1 MRAAPKKLD
10 RMTAS
15 ELTEATKQFD
25 VELPA
30 GPDGLPG
37 RPMTASER
45 RTRQRVKRKMGRPKI
60 GNGVKRV
67 MVSLESGL
75 LKQSDGFAKK
85 HHMSRSQM
93 ISAGLRRLMA
103 G

>member
-1 MRAAPKKLD
+1 MRKISVKYGGMNAA
-10 RMTAS
+10 
-15 ELTEATKQFD
+15 ELAEATKQFD
-25 VELPA
+25 AELPA

-37 RPMTASER
+37 RPMNAAER
-45 RTRQRVKRKMGRPKI
+45 RTWQRVKRKMGRPKI
-60 GNGVKRV
+60 GGGVKRV
-67 MVSLESGL
+67 MISPESGL
-75 LKQSDGFAKK
+75 LKQSDGFARK